1 MNAIYELNAPERFPT
16 PQEQPVVEE
25 KTVERAVFKRP
36 PIQETVNRWRK
47 EVLDK
52 IQYLKEN
59 WEQTIQ
65 EKEALNQ
72 EVDRLQAALAES
84 NSRVETLENDLSE
97 TLNTFNGLLGEVS
110 QALEG

>member
-1 MNAIYELNAPERFPT
+1 MNAVYEMNAPERFPT
-16 PQEQPVVEE
+16 PQEQPVIEE
-25 KTVERAVFKRP
+25 KTVERTVFKRP

-52 IQYLKEN
+52 IQFLKEN

-65 EKEALNQ
+65 EKEALTQ
-72 EVDRLQAALAES
+72 EVDRLQGALAES
-84 NSRVETLENDLSE
+84 KSRVETLENELSE

-110 QALEG
+110 EALEG